1 MDLCSGEKL
10 LYSRIQLCILM
21 VAFSNDLSLT
31 GSSIKLFNLGAQQ
44 SMMNRRQKIQVSLRT
59 LIPSYGMKKLS
70 VISSGIVEYFFFFR
84 TVICIRYSFFLKNN
98 K

>member
-1 MDLCSGEKL
+1 
-10 LYSRIQLCILM
+10 M

-70 VISSGIVEYFFFFR
+70 VLSSGIVEYFFALSSVYVFFF
-84 TVICIRYSFFLKNN
+84 S
-98 K
+98 